1 MKYFENQSTK
11 KQERKKNI
19 LQAVSTLITNAN
31 IKGFWTGKI
40 FTGKTKTVC
49 VPGLNCYSCPGA
61 IGSCPI
67 GSLQAVIGSKKFSM
81 SYYVFGLIILIGAL
95 FGRLVCGLMCPFGFV
110 QDLLYKI
117 PTKKLKVPKKIDR
130 GLRYAKYLILIVPCF

>member
-67 GSLQAVIGSKKFSM
+67 GSLQAVIGSKKFSI
-81 SYYVFGLIILIGAL
+81 SYYVLGIMIFIGA
-95 FGRLVCGLMCPFGFV
+95 
-110 QDLLYKI
+110 
-117 PTKKLKVPKKIDR
+117 
-130 GLRYAKYLILIVPCF
+130 

>member
-117 PTKKLKVPKKIDR
+117 PTKK
-130 GLRYAKYLILIVPCF
+130 

>member
-49 VPGLNCYSCPGA
+49 SRTELLFLSRSDWILPHWLAS
-61 IGSCPI
+61 GS
-67 GSLQAVIGSKKFSM
+67 
-81 SYYVFGLIILIGAL
+81 
-95 FGRLVCGLMCPFGFV
+95 
-110 QDLLYKI
+110 DWE
-117 PTKKLKVPKKIDR
+117 
-130 GLRYAKYLILIVPCF
+130 